1 MNQHPDRSQAPA
13 ILPNPPIVF
22 PHVHTQILPNG
33 VTVHYLD
40 TPGQEISTV
49 TILRTGGRL
58 DAPTASLPLF
68 LSHALRN
75 GHSEMDSEAMADLLD
90 FNGVETDAVI
100 SSHYT
105 GLSMTG
111 LPENIIRI
119 LPDITRCH
127 FDPLLPEQV
136 LDSLTGQALTL
147 LDMNRKKPLWWASND
162 AMLMLM
168 GNPQAPLAR
177 VETAADIRAI
187 NRPKL
192 LDFHLSTMNPAG
204 THILLSGHVT
214 DELLDCVTRL
224 WSHFTLPENVA
235 PVYKNIVPVPL
246 TVKRAMRERPLEGSL
261 QSAVSM
267 VAPMP
272 GRDSED
278 YHMLRFTITALGG
291 YFGSRLMQ
299 NIREKKGLTY
309 GIDSSLL
316 GMHEGAFINITA
328 QFNADA
334 RTTVLEEIDAE
345 IRNLAVN
352 PPSGAELQQL
362 KAHLGAA
369 LLKCVD
375 GPGAVM
381 ETHFSPWKVGTPPDY
396 YRRQQQALQS
406 LNSDSISEM
415 AAKYLVTANFLTAVC
430 QPC

>member
-1 MNQHPDRSQAPA
+1 MNTNPDRTQAPA

-22 PHVHTQILPNG
+22 PHVHQLTLSNG
-33 VTVHYLD
+33 VTVHHLD

-58 DAPTASLPLF
+58 DAPTTSLPLF
-68 LSHALRN
+68 LSQALRN
-75 GHSEMDSEAMADLLD
+75 GHSEMDSAAMADLLD
-90 FNGVETDAVI
+90 YNGVETDAVI
-100 SSHYT
+100 GSHYT
-105 GLSMTG
+105 GLAMTG
-111 LPENIIRI
+111 LPENIIHV

-147 LDMNRKKPLWWASND
+147 LDMNRKKPMWWASND
-162 AMLMLM
+162 AMIMLM

-177 VETAADIRAI
+177 IETAADIKSITR
-187 NRPKL
+187 RKL
-192 LDFHLSTMNPAG
+192 MDFHMSTMNPAG
-204 THILLSGHVT
+204 THILLSGRVT
-214 DELLDCVTRL
+214 DSLLDSVSHL
-224 WSHFTLPENVA
+224 WGQFTLAENVA
-235 PVYKNIVPVPL
+235 PVYKNIVPIPSQA
-246 TVKRAMRERPLEGSL
+246 KRAVRERPLEGSL
-261 QSAVSM
+261 QSAVNM

-316 GMHEGAFINITA
+316 GMHEGAFLNITA
-328 QFNADA
+328 QFNASA
-334 RTTVLEEIDAE
+334 RSTVLEEIDAE

-352 PPSGAELQQL
+352 PPTGAELQQL
-362 KAHLGAA
+362 KAHLGSG

-375 GPGAVM
+375 GPAAVM
-381 ETHFSPWKVGTPPDY
+381 ETHFAPWKVGTPPGY
-396 YRRQQQALQS
+396 YQRQQQDLHT
-406 LNSDSISEM
+406 LNSDTIAEM
-415 AAKYLVTANFLTAVC
+415 AQKYLIPANYLTAVC
-430 QPC
+430 IPC